1 MRTDLQFDH
10 PASRGRRALDE
21 GLSLFG
27 GACFTFGLFMVI
39 SHFGNGSTAVQADP
53 EEVHLVSSLTEPP
66 PPDPKTQTSEDVTI
80 PLTGI
85 EIHAVAD
92 SAVKVSVVP
101 PDLDKIIPP
110 ADLPPKATI
119 QFDQVISDLKP
130 KAGIGTLD
138 HIYQQNEVDQPPDA
152 VVKAI
157 ARVPGRVHE
166 DVSELKVVLLLVVNT
181 DGSVTGIRIFR
192 PSGNARFDSIVLDC
206 VRDEWVFSPAVK
218 KGRKVR
224 CMVQQTVWYKWTNSK
239 FTT

>member
-1 MRTDLQFDH
+1 MDVPFDSPPSRT
-10 PASRGRRALDE
+10 RRLLDE
-21 GLSLFG
+21 SVSVLG
-27 GACFTFGLFMVI
+27 GAIFTFGLFMAI
-39 SHFGNGSTAVQADP
+39 SHFGNGDSAIQAEP
-53 EEVHLVSSLTEPP
+53 EEIHLVSSLTEPP
-66 PPDPKTQTSEDVTI
+66 PPDPKVQPNPEDVTI

-85 EIHAVAD
+85 EIRAVAD

-119 QFDQVISDLKP
+119 QFDQVMSDLKP
-130 KAGIGTLD
+130 KAGIGTLE
-138 HIYQQNEVDQPPDA
+138 HIYQTNEVDQPPDA

-166 DVSELKVVLLLVVNT
+166 DVSQLKVVLLLVVNT
-181 DGSVTGIRIFR
+181 DGSVTGIRVLR

-206 VRDEWVFSPAVK
+206 VRDEWVFSAAVK